1 MSWFSNII
9 NKKKNNV
16 KIFDPSRRWIHFSN
30 GLISDLED
38 ISQSIWITDSN
49 WFEMWFLG
57 VEERLGLTLGKRLIQ
72 ASSDSFEY
80 FLIFNKVQ
88 IPKNKD
94 IGNWTKLHEDWRHRN
109 LGNFSLYS
117 VDAKITKL
125 LITDYANLYITIGYL
140 ASAFEYINN
149 ARYKFQ
155 WNDSESSIILSFE
168 LTNQFFPLPSKSK
181 NFSHNFSEIKKIHN
195 SELWDM
201 LSIQD
206 DGMWYI
212 HNSRKMIVTS
222 DLFFRFE
229 GQCLPFLKKI
239 DFSGSNNYDW
249 GIKDDMKSLWWS
261 ASADS
266 ARELFI
272 SSAYHILIREDSDW
286 IKVGQKHL
294 SMYGLGKI
302 THAES
307 LDKYGEIIFQL
318 ETSFHLSL
326 SCGILLACWER
337 AYGMKGKLILN
348 SDENDF
354 FVKISNS
361 LDAVNPQY

>member
-1 MSWFSNII
+1 
-9 NKKKNNV
+9 
-16 KIFDPSRRWIHFSN
+16 
-30 GLISDLED
+30 
-38 ISQSIWITDSN
+38 
-49 WFEMWFLG
+49 
-57 VEERLGLTLGKRLIQ
+57 
-72 ASSDSFEY
+72 
-80 FLIFNKVQ
+80 
-88 IPKNKD
+88 
-94 IGNWTKLHEDWRHRN
+94 
-109 LGNFSLYS
+109 
-117 VDAKITKL
+117 
-125 LITDYANLYITIGYL
+125 
-140 ASAFEYINN
+140 
-149 ARYKFQ
+149 
-155 WNDSESSIILSFE
+155 
-168 LTNQFFPLPSKSK
+168 
-181 NFSHNFSEIKKIHN
+181 
-195 SELWDM
+195 M

-337 AYGMKGKLILN
+337 AYGKKGKLILT